1 MEAQNGKVE
10 AWSPVVAVVCITF
23 YEEQDPDPH
32 QSEKSEPDPHQS
44 KKDANNMAM
53 NFRRFVSILQYKVDT
68 EDT

>member
-1 MEAQNGKVE
+1 MEKWRPEVQLLQI
-10 AWSPVVAVVCITF
+10 CITF
-23 YEEQDPDPH
+23 DEEQGPDPH

-53 NFRRFVSILQYKVDT
+53 NFRRFVSTLQYKVDT